1 MSGIHANSVAA
12 YHSEEQKLG
21 RRALDILFWVRAHGP
36 ATDRQI
42 ARGMGFGDMNS
53 VRPRV
58 TELVETGQLR
68 EVDSIKCEV
77 TGRHVRRVGIPPDQ
91 SERGL

>member
-1 MSGIHANSVAA
+1 MTIHANSVTSYRA
-12 YHSEEQKLG
+12 EEPKLA

-58 TELVETGQLR
+58 TELVESGFLTEL
-68 EVDSIKCEV
+68 DSVKCEV
-77 TGRHVRRVGIPPDQ
+77 TGRHVRRVGIPQKQGQLP
-91 SERGL
+91 L